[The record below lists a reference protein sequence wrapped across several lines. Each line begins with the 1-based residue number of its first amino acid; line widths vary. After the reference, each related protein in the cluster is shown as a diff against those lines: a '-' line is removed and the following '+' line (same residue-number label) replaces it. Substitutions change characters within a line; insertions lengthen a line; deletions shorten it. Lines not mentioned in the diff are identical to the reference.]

1 MNFNNKI
8 NLPMLTS
15 GNEKNNLSSISPKS
29 FQLSPNR
36 FKSRKGSFD
45 SFNNINNN
53 LGDSILSNN
62 SKNLFDFENNDSNKS
77 CLGSL
82 LNNSMNIFL
91 DNNQENNNNLKEEEK
106 DIKNIFNNDK

>member
-8 NLPMLTS
+8 NIPMLTS

-29 FQLSPNR
+29 FQLSPIR

-45 SFNNINNN
+45 SLNNINNN

-62 SKNLFDFENNDSNKS
+62 SRNLFDFDHSNKS
-77 CLGSL
+77 YLGSFL
-82 LNNSMNIFL
+82 NCSLNNFF
-91 DNNQENNNNLKEEEK
+91 DNHQENNKNLKEGEK

>member
-15 GNEKNNLSSISPKS
+15 GDEKNNLSSISPKS
-29 FQLSPNR
+29 FQLSPIR

-62 SKNLFDFENNDSNKS
+62 SKNLFDFENNDSNNS
-77 CLGSL
+77 YLGSL